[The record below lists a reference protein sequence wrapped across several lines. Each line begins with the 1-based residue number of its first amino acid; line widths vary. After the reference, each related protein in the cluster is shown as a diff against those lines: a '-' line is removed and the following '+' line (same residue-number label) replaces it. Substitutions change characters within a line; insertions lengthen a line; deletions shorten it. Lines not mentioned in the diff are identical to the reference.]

1 MFDKIFNVFKQYEQT
16 NDEKFKEFH
25 EFHKWLIETMP
36 AKLKQ
41 AYNSGNKI
49 TAAKNKR
56 YEVDLSLQDYLWWE
70 TKYEAELLDM
80 KDIKTIKND
89 MLLSLANIIESINID
104 ECDKEIWNI
113 IFNKLEEVKQE

>member
-49 TAAKNKR
+49 AAAKNKQ
-56 YEVDLSLQDYLWWE
+56 YEVELSMTDYLWWE
-70 TKYEAELLDM
+70 AQYEAELIDM
-80 KDIKTIKND
+80 KELKTIEND
-89 MLLSLANIIESINID
+89 MLLSLVKIIESIKLD
-104 ECDKEIWNI
+104 EYDKEIWNI

>member
-25 EFHKWLIETMP
+25 EFHKRLIETMP

-41 AYNSGNKI
+41 AYNSGKKI
-49 TAAKNKR
+49 EPAKNKQ
-56 YEVDLSLQDYLWWE
+56 YNVELSLTDYLWWE

-80 KDIKTIKND
+80 KDLKTIEND
-89 MLLSLANIIESINID
+89 MLLSLANIIESIKLD
-104 ECDKEIWNI
+104 EYDKEIWNI